1 MLDNVQ
7 EQLEQA
13 NDAAEQREIT
23 RRKHDK
29 LLPNWAPGQS
39 GNPAGRPK
47 GSRQKLSEGFLSDLA
62 EHWQEHGKDAISRA
76 CEKSPVEYLRVVAS
90 LMPKNVELSVDK
102 GLASVLEAIDGNT
115 RGLRAIDI
123 TPEDTDSE

>member
-7 EQLEQA
+7 EQA
-13 NDAAEQREIT
+13 VDNPDNAVVARK
-23 RRKHDK
+23 KHDAM
-29 LLPNWAPGQS
+29 LPNWPKGVS
-39 GNPAGRPK
+39 GNPNGRAK
-47 GSRQKLSEGFLSDLA
+47 GARSRLSEGFLSDLA

-90 LMPKNVELSVDK
+90 LMPRNVELSVDK

-115 RGLRAIDI
+115 RGLRAIDV
-123 TPEDTDSE
+123 TPVETDSD